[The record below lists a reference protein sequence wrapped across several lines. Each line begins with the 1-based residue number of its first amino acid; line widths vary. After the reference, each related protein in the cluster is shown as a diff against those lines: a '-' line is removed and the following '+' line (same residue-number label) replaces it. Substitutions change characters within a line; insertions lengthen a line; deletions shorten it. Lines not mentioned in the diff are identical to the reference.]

1 MTAEKSKFTYMTP
14 KDIVLEFY
22 KSDVL
27 LDKKAVSELLHPEV
41 TINWNSSQGFIQ
53 MNNEDILSLVD
64 EMGKAYIRSKIR
76 ISHILQEDNLVSLRF
91 SHFVKT
97 IENPREDMLLG
108 NFFIIWEIKDGKLF
122 KGFQMSYFS

>member
-1 MTAEKSKFTYMTP
+1 MKP
-14 KDIVLEFY
+14 KDIVLQFY

-27 LDKKAVSELLHPEV
+27 LDKKAVRELIHPEFS
-41 TINWNSSQGFIQ
+41 IDWNSSEGFIQ
-53 MNNEDILSLVD
+53 MNFEDMMSLVD
-64 EMGKAYIRSKIR
+64 EMARAYIRSKIR
-76 ISHILQEDNLVSLRF
+76 ISHILQENNLVSLRF

-108 NFFIIWEIKDGKLF
+108 KFFVIWEIKDDKLF